1 MNPKVKY
8 PFEAEFSEIVAAPDA
23 FIAAVFSSLAS
34 EFLTMPK
41 GEGFVEYP
49 AFEAGYE
56 ALKMA
61 TGGFETFTA
70 SHVLPAVM
78 DTPICMIVL
87 RSMLGFTPSEWA
99 YLAAQK
105 VGPELNQGFARTLDR
120 RLRLTPLKPL
130 KPSAE
135 QLRRIKAMV
144 EVACELLNQGCPGV
158 REDQLHRLNKA
169 DSVGG
174 LPALRN
180 LATIG
185 APYAMMLYERFLG
198 RPFAGH
204 RDSVSELVGDGLENA
219 IEEQL
224 IRAGISFRKTKR
236 AEKIAE
242 FDQAPDFMIPSEF
255 NPKVII
261 EAKITEDDGTAR
273 DKATRV
279 QHLESI
285 SRRGVAQGEPPKFE
299 VIVCI
304 AGRGFGVRKEDMRK
318 LIEAT
323 RGKVFTPK
331 TLGRLVECSALSAYA
346 TKSPQ

>member
-1 MNPKVKY
+1 
-8 PFEAEFSEIVAAPDA
+8 
-23 FIAAVFSSLAS
+23 
-34 EFLTMPK
+34 
-41 GEGFVEYP
+41 
-49 AFEAGYE
+49 
-56 ALKMA
+56 
-61 TGGFETFTA
+61 
-70 SHVLPAVM
+70 
-78 DTPICMIVL
+78 MIVL
-87 RSMLGFTPSEWA
+87 RSMLGFTPPEWA

-120 RLRLTPLKPL
+120 RVRLFPLKPL
-130 KPSAE
+130 KPSEE

-144 EVACELLNQGCPGV
+144 EIACELLNQGCPNV
-158 REDQLHRLNKA
+158 RGDQLHRLNKA
-169 DSVGG
+169 DTVGG

-180 LATIG
+180 LAIIG
-185 APYAMMLYERFLG
+185 TPYAMMLYERFLG

-224 IRAGISFRKTKR
+224 IGAGISFRKTKR
-236 AEKIAE
+236 AEKIAQ

-255 NPKVII
+255 NPKVVI

-273 DKATRV
+273 DKVTRV

-285 SRRGVAQGEPPKFE
+285 SRRGVAHGKSAKFQ
-299 VIVCI
+299 VIACI

-331 TLGRLVECSALSAYA
+331 TLGRLVECSDLSNYA
-346 TKSPQ
+346 TKNL